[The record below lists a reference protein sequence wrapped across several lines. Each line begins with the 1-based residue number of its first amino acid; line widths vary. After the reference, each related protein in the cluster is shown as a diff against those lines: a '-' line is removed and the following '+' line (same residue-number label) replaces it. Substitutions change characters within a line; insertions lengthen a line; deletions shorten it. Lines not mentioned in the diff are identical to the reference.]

1 VVGTGAAIDMIPAA
15 RSSSVE
21 VLLSTHNGE
30 QHIVNQIASVLTQT
44 HERLSIRVRDDGSSD
59 RTVAIVRE
67 LAAANRR
74 LHLTEGPWV
83 GSSRSFLTLLAASSP
98 DARFVAFCDQDDVW
112 LPDKLARAVAELE
125 PFDDRPTLYA
135 SAMLHVCDRLRPLAA
150 TPRPRA
156 IDFRNAL
163 VQNVLPGCTMV
174 LNRAA
179 KSLCV
184 ERLPTAPP
192 MYDWWLYLVVAAFG
206 TVVYD
211 AEVTVLHRVHGRNAT
226 ITNLW
231 RHLPR
236 RVIAHLR
243 LRPRRHLSAMAHEF
257 RRLFGDRLDADKR
270 ATVERLVEARGAP
283 WRARISYARSPVVF
297 RQTAVDDAILR
308 VLLALGRF

>member
-74 LHLTEGPWV
+74 LHVTDGPWV

-125 PFDDRPTLYA
+125 PFDDRPALYA

-150 TPRPRA
+150 TARPRA

-163 VQNVLPGCTMV
+163 VQNVLPGCTIV

-179 KSLCV
+179 KSLCL
-184 ERLPTAPP
+184 ELPTAPP

-257 RRLFGDRLDADKR
+257 LRLFGDRLDADKR
-270 ATVERLVEARGAP
+270 AIVERLVEARGAT
-283 WRARISYARSPVVF
+283 WRARVSYARSPVVF
-297 RQTAVDDAILR
+297 RHTAVDDAILR